1 VSTQFTN
8 RPAIK
13 QLNIGGVRYSIT
25 VTKVSDEMYRASWS
39 CTECKEV
46 GAWAPL
52 SADPKQAVE
61 MARFGLEA
69 HHTFLHQG
77 GVVKRPE

>member
-1 VSTQFTN
+1 MSACNSSRSANKQF
-8 RPAIK
+8 I
-13 QLNIGGVRYSIT
+13 IGGVRYSIA
-25 VTKVSDEMYRASWS
+25 VTKISGNMYRASWS
-39 CTECKEV
+39 CSECKEE

-69 HHTFLHQG
+69 HHTFLHQNG
-77 GVVKRPE
+77 ALKRAE